1 VPPITLPT
9 GHFAA
14 EPLAGHVFSLIA
26 HSRFVYQIA
35 HSAPVQAVM
44 GTLLATLAVSA
55 VNLLLNRQRL
65 SWRVY
70 SDEPLDP
77 IPAQAQRI
85 RKFVTFEIYLRD
97 TRQPHSGA
105 GPGRPVVKPGIVLI
119 RVRNSGLAT
128 LKGKKHLTVP
138 LTFRFPGR
146 QVLGALVDNLER
158 GYAEVLER
166 PVRYERPALSWWQRL
181 RNQVG
186 LRGES
191 QAVRAVGTVG
201 GVGAVGAAGSVGAG
215 GSMGAGGSAAT
226 GGAVATAAPHAPS
239 STANQPVDFVQL
251 DKDTFR
257 LRRKGRFTLMV
268 VLSGTQ
274 PRDQNA
280 PGDAP
285 RQKMPVEQMS
295 DLLDGEIDEEN
306 PRGGPKTRS
315 LVVAGLTG
323 LLLVGLVL
331 GLLLSPSAP
340 PAVTA
345 AACTGGSL
353 TLIGSTA
360 FSPVAQTIAASYEKG
375 CSAAHISVPASNS
388 GSGIGLRELLADGAQ
403 GKAAG
408 LIAMSDGPAPAAD
421 HGLVGGPV
429 AIIIYTMIVNSA
441 VPFNNLAAG
450 DIRDIFHGTMTNWD
464 QVRGTNRI
472 RGPNLPIK
480 IISREPGS
488 GSRNTF
494 DRYVLGLPATA
505 AAASCT
511 SDASP
516 RIANG
521 IDCVKST
528 AGMLQAVSA
537 VQGAIG
543 YAQIGDVATYRGGG
557 IQAVAIDGLGGRYGD
572 IGRTP
577 DSYAFWTVEYL
588 YTYGR
593 AGRLAAAFL
602 KYLGTP
608 TAVSDLEAAQ
618 YTLCPASRAGR
629 AGMLCTQAGS

>member
-1 VPPITLPT
+1 VPPITVPT

-26 HSRFVYQIA
+26 HSRIVYQIE
-35 HSAPVQAVM
+35 HSAAVQAVIS
-44 GTLLATLAVSA
+44 TLLATLAVSA

-85 RKFVTFEIYLRD
+85 RRFVTFEIYLRD
-97 TRQPHSGA
+97 LSQPQNGA
-105 GPGRPVVKPGIVLI
+105 GTGRPVVKPGIVLI

-146 QVLGALVDNLER
+146 QVVGALVDNVER

-166 PVRYERPALSWWQRL
+166 PVRYDRPALSWWQRL
-181 RNQVG
+181 RNQAS

-191 QAVRAVGTVG
+191 RA
-201 GVGAVGAAGSVGAG
+201 VGAVGTIRAG
-215 GSMGAGGSAAT
+215 GG
-226 GGAVATAAPHAPS
+226 VATAAPYAAS
-239 STANQPVDFVQL
+239 STANQPVDYVQL

-257 LRRKGRFTLMV
+257 LRRQGRFTLMV
-268 VLSGTQ
+268 ILSGTQ

-280 PGDAP
+280 SGDASRP
-285 RQKMPVEQMS
+285 RMPVEQMS
-295 DLLDGEIDEEN
+295 DLLDGEIDEES

-323 LLLVGLVL
+323 LLLIGLIL
-331 GLLLSPSAP
+331 GLLLSPPPP

-353 TLIGSTA
+353 MLIGSTA
-360 FSPVAQTIAASYEKG
+360 FSPVAQTIASGYERG
-375 CSAAHISVPASNS
+375 CPKAHITVPATNS
-388 GSGIGLRELLADGAQ
+388 GSDIGLRDLVAAGTQ

-408 LIAMSDGPAPAAD
+408 LIAMADGPAPPAD
-421 HGLVGGPV
+421 HGLTGGPV
-429 AIIIYTMIVNSA
+429 AIIIYTMIVNNA
-441 VPFNNLAAG
+441 VPFNNLATS
-450 DIRDIFHGTMTNWD
+450 DIRDIFHGTKTNWD
-464 QVRGTNRI
+464 QVRGTNGL

-494 DRYVLGLPATA
+494 DRYVLGLPPKA

-537 VQGAIG
+537 VQGSIG

-572 IGRTP
+572 IGRT
-577 DSYAFWTVEYL
+577 SGTYAFWTVEYL
-588 YTYGR
+588 YTYGPA
-593 AGRLAAAFL
+593 AGLAEAFL
-602 KYLGTP
+602 RYLGTP

-618 YTLCPASRAGR
+618 YTLCPANRSGR
-629 AGMLCTQAGS
+629 AGVLCTPTGS

>member
-1 VPPITLPT
+1 MYDVALNVPPITVSA

-26 HSRFVYQIA
+26 HARIVYQIE
-35 HSAPVQAVM
+35 HSAAVQAVM
-44 GTLLATLAVSA
+44 STLLATLVVSG

-85 RKFVTFEIYLRD
+85 SRFVTFEIYLRD
-97 TRQPHSGA
+97 TSQPHNGA
-105 GPGRPVVKPGIVLI
+105 GTGRGRPVVKPGIVLI

-128 LKGKKHLTVP
+128 LKGRKHLTVP

-166 PVRYERPALSWWQRL
+166 PVRYDRPALSWWQRL
-181 RNQVG
+181 RNQAG

-191 QAVRAVGTVG
+191 QVGE
-201 GVGAVGAAGSVGAG
+201 AAGTI
-215 GSMGAGGSAAT
+215 AA
-226 GGAVATAAPHAPS
+226 GGAVATAAPSAAS
-239 STANQPVDFVQL
+239 RTGSRPVDYVQL
-251 DKDTFR
+251 DKDSFR

-285 RQKMPVEQMS
+285 RQKMPVEQKS
-295 DLLDGEIDEEN
+295 DLLDGEIDEER

-323 LLLVGLVL
+323 LLLVGLIL
-331 GLLLSPSAP
+331 GLLLSPSP
-340 PAVTA
+340 PAAVSA
-345 AACTGGSL
+345 SACSPGGL
-353 TLIGSTA
+353 KLIGSTA
-360 FSPVAQTIAASYEKG
+360 FSPVAQTIASDYEKG
-375 CSAAHISVPASNS
+375 CPAAHINVPASNS
-388 GSGIGLRELLADGAQ
+388 GSDIGLRDLLAAGSH
-403 GKAAG
+403 GRAAG
-408 LIAMSDGPAPAAD
+408 LIAMSDGPAPRAD
-421 HGLVGGPV
+421 RGLAGGPV
-429 AIIIYTMIVNSA
+429 AIIIYTMIVNNA
-441 VPFNNLAAG
+441 VPFNNLATS
-450 DIRDIFHGTMTNWD
+450 DIRAIFNGATTNWD
-464 QVRGTNRI
+464 QVRGANRL

-494 DRYVLGLPATA
+494 DRFVLGLPAAA

-588 YTYGR
+588 YTYGPA
-593 AGRLAAAFL
+593 AGLAKAFL

-618 YTLCPASRAGR
+618 YTLCPASHSGR
-629 AGMLCTQAGS
+629 AGMLCMQAGS